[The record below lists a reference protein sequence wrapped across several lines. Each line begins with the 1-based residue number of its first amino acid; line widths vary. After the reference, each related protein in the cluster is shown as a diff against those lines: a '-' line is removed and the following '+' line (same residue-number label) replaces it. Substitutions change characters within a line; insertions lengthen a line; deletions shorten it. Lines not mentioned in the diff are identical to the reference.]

1 MGIPTLLVFT
11 DGRNVIR
18 SLGTQPRTKNGE
30 KGGIFPKSRSLAFGL
45 DFTVF
50 FCCHFVAVSIGL
62 YSQKME
68 VGISVI
74 VEKASI
80 QCIPIISILMNF
92 PESSWFISSR
102 SSPVNLCLG
111 GCITIHIA
119 LTPISNIAKK
129 NRRCYSESHRQR
141 GPREGLSLSLS
152 LSTHSLS
159 LLSTQQNRRCYSESH
174 RQRGPREG
182 GNRARE
188 NAARDETEQL
198 HNLDKID
205 KVGQI
210 MPRHLSLSFR

>member
-1 MGIPTLLVFT
+1 M
-11 DGRNVIR
+11 
-18 SLGTQPRTKNGE
+18 
-30 KGGIFPKSRSLAFGL
+30 
-45 DFTVF
+45 
-50 FCCHFVAVSIGL
+50 H
-62 YSQKME
+62 
-68 VGISVI
+68 
-74 VEKASI
+74 
-80 QCIPIISILMNF
+80 
-92 PESSWFISSR
+92 
-102 SSPVNLCLG
+102 
-111 GCITIHIA
+111 HIA

-129 NRRCYSESHRQR
+129 NRRCYSESHRQRGPREGLSLSLSLSTHSLSLLSTQQNRRCYSESHRQR